1 MWLRVPSFLLLFLFS
16 TLAIFPQGLPY
27 FSSYSVADSKTSLY
41 EASHLQTSGLG
52 PSLSIP
58 YTFPNQFDLN
68 LPNNSSAKSIA
79 LPWDAQSQV
88 QVFSQVVP
96 FTQSFLPRNPEGEF
110 DQTRPGLF
118 RNLSVHNTNVTYV
131 TYRRG
136 VSFDMSLSVGLSL
149 NHGGLTYMDVAESKF
164 RVSYRLN
171 RNIFSFLKNSK
182 WEIFLQLSEM
192 HRFDNEAI
200 SRSLNTALRMQEP
213 SRSNFVGRQI
223 YVSPGISISNSNLI
237 FEGMVKV
244 PINAREANRT
254 LDDLWS
260 PEVQGNLGLK
270 YLFPVRSSR

>member
-1 MWLRVPSFLLLFLFS
+1 
-16 TLAIFPQGLPY
+16 
-27 FSSYSVADSKTSLY
+27 
-41 EASHLQTSGLG
+41 
-52 PSLSIP
+52 
-58 YTFPNQFDLN
+58 
-68 LPNNSSAKSIA
+68 
-79 LPWDAQSQV
+79 
-88 QVFSQVVP
+88 
-96 FTQSFLPRNPEGEF
+96 
-110 DQTRPGLF
+110 
-118 RNLSVHNTNVTYV
+118 
-131 TYRRG
+131 
-136 VSFDMSLSVGLSL
+136 MSLSVGLSL